1 MPAPTPQNGS
11 LLPWIQPQFFTE
23 LGVPVAGGKLHAYVT
38 RTTTDQDTFSQADL
52 DPTSA
57 NPNPLILDAGG
68 FIQTP
73 VYLSPIGY
81 TFLLTDA
88 DDVELWSVDDVED
101 VGQVFQNG
109 WGQLLGDPTTYAN
122 SDVIPATE
130 RYARINSSPGSTT
143 VYLSAAS
150 TITQP
155 LTIKNMGSNAVTV
168 TANGVDTIEGSLSTI
183 TIPAA
188 ATPVF
193 PSVLLASDGVSDISI
208 LASHM
213 AFS

>member
-1 MPAPTPQNGS
+1 MPAPTPFNGS

-23 LGVPVAGGKLHAYVT
+23 LGVPVAGGKLYSYTT
-38 RTTTDQDTFSQADL
+38 RTTDGQDTFSQADL
-52 DPTSA
+52 DPMSA
-57 NPNPLILDAGG
+57 NTNPLILDAGG
-68 FIQTP
+68 YLQVP

-109 WGQLLGDPTTYAN
+109 WGQLLGDPTTYTN
-122 SDVIPATE
+122 GETIPETE
-130 RYARINSSPGSTT
+130 RYARINSSSGSTT

-150 TITQP
+150 AMTQP

-168 TANGVDTIEGSLSTI
+168 TADGTDTIEGSLSSI

-188 ATPVF
+188 ATPTF
-193 PSVLLASDGVSDISI
+193 PSVFLASDGVSDTSI
-208 LASHM
+208 LASHGM
-213 AFS
+213 